1 MSPFIFA
8 ISICFKMNPAKQT
21 WVNINLVRLA
31 CYIVNDKFTPHTKLL
46 ILTENVQEIINS
58 GFYLLKEVSLLRDN
72 DGILSKINVN
82 FHPFSLPLFR
92 VFELRFSL
100 LGHVSLRER
109 TEFFNTWN
117 YWKEKME
124 LHVKGKITEPRFL
137 FFNDRG
143 PLRGF
148 LKLPLSMVCQH
159 TCPVCLVWDKWDTII
174 ISTPLW

>member
-1 MSPFIFA
+1 MLPFIFA

-72 DGILSKINVN
+72 DGIWSKINVN

-100 LGHVSLRER
+100 LGHVALRER
-109 TEFFNTWN
+109 TE
-117 YWKEKME
+117 
-124 LHVKGKITEPRFL
+124 
-137 FFNDRG
+137 
-143 PLRGF
+143 
-148 LKLPLSMVCQH
+148 C
-159 TCPVCLVWDKWDTII
+159 
-174 ISTPLW
+174 